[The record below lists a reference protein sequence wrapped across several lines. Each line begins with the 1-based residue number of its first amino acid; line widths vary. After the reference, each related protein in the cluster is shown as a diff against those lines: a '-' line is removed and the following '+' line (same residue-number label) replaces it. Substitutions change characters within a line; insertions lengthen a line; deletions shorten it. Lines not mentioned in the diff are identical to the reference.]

1 MGLDEGKSIHNGLYL
16 GRMPLKWLHLNVAGR
31 QGNVNLGSPLKFFDR
46 IFGNAGAFFGILNLF
61 ELLFQL
67 ASTLAGIALNVPLH
81 AGGFGDFG
89 LLKRKQGQNS
99 HPAQGLEENQKDKKK
114 GLDLFQNREFGRKS
128 RT

>member
-1 MGLDEGKSIHNGLYL
+1 MGG
-16 GRMPLKWLHLNVAGR
+16 
-31 QGNVNLGSPLKFFDR
+31 PLKFLNR

-67 ASTLAGIALNVPLH
+67 APTLAGIALNVPFY

-99 HPAQGLEENQKDKKK
+99 HPAQGLEENEKDKKK
-114 GLDLFQNREFGRKS
+114 SLDLFQNRVFGAKS